1 MTKDFFDFA
10 DLSDLPEELR
20 GKLTRE
26 TDEAVKAWAGIVQQ
40 GVARGYDA
48 LNINQI
54 VAVAHRMG
62 VEVPGMQTVRGYLK
76 RAIELKLIGK
86 PTPRSY
92 GAPGVVVAGDDEDE
106 ADAAPEVATNVKDA
120 APAAQSA
127 DDVLN
132 ALTA

>member
-1 MTKDFFDFA
+1 MNKDLFDFA

-26 TDEAVKAWAGIVQQ
+26 TDEAVKTWAGIVQQ
-40 GVARGYDA
+40 GVNRGYDA

-62 VEVPGMQTVRGYLK
+62 IEVPGMQTVRGYLK

-92 GAPGVVVAGDDEDE
+92 GAPGVVVAGDDEDDIVDAVE
-106 ADAAPEVATNVKDA
+106 AVANVAAPEA
-120 APAAQSA
+120 SA

>member
-1 MTKDFFDFA
+1 MTKDLFDFA
-10 DLSDLPEELR
+10 DLSDLPDELR

-62 VEVPGMQTVRGYLK
+62 IEVPGMQTVRGYLK

-92 GAPGVVVAGDDEDE
+92 GAPGVVVAGDDED
-106 ADAAPEVATNVKDA
+106 DIVDAPEAVEGSVAEV
-120 APAAQSA
+120 QSA